1 MAKKKKSID
10 LSGRELFFTIEQE
23 EFLATRFYPS
33 NMTVDVACVVD
44 GKKSGIKNLP
54 FAHLPKTIKQQI
66 KPK

>member
-10 LSGRELFFTIEQE
+10 LSAKEIFFELEHQQVQVV
-23 EFLATRFYPS
+23 RFYPS
-33 NMTVDVACVVD
+33 NMSVDI
-44 GKKSGIKNLP
+44 KKQKGITNLP